1 MQQMDEAEDYCAIC
15 LCRKHRIVSTPCK
28 HTFCKRC
35 LKKVYDVCPAKVCPL
50 CRAPFEYYIRER
62 GSGIKIVFLT

>member
-1 MQQMDEAEDYCAIC
+1 MDATEDYCAIC

-35 LKKVYDVCPAKVCPL
+35 LKKVYDVCPTKVCPL

-62 GSGIKIVFLT
+62 GSGIKIVFLA